1 MAPENNIKRHRAAQ
15 PVRHYDRGTAPAMIA
30 GRRPARSERR
40 HGVHRKPYLRRAA
53 AGRIGK
59 PRPDPT
65 DKDIE
70 LFAIMSGDVN
80 RTHVDEEFA
89 RSDVFHEVVAH
100 GIADFGPARHAK
112 LPGPLVRL
120 GSCALALLPA
130 RHKLGVK
137 P

>member
-1 MAPENNIKRHRAAQ
+1 MECIENRTFDELRPGKLASL
-15 PVRHYDRGTAPAMIA
+15 VRTLTY
-30 GRRPARSERR
+30 
-40 HGVHRKPYLRRAA
+40 
-53 AGRIGK
+53 
-59 PRPDPT
+59 
-65 DKDIE
+65 KDIE

-89 RSDVFHEVVAH
+89 GSDVFHEVVAH
-100 GIADFGPARHAK
+100 GIWGGALISTRLGTQLR
-112 LPGPLVRL
+112 GPLARL